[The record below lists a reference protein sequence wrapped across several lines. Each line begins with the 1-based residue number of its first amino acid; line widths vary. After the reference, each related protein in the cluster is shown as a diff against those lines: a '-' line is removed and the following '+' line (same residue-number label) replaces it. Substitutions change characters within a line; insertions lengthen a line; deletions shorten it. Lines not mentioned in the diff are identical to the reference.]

1 MKKTAVEWL
10 FMMLN
15 NPNRNQ
21 EFAYKLFDKA
31 KEIEKQQI
39 MDAFGSGEDNIDAD
53 GCHIIK
59 NGAEQYYKEIYE

>member
-39 MDAFGSGEDNIDAD
+39 MDAFGSGEDNIDANGD
-53 GCHIIK
+53 LIIK